1 MDEARER
8 GLPCGTASPI
18 AAFLV
23 LADRIG
29 IACRD
34 AYQPDG
40 RAARLKRAGITH
52 RDAVI
57 KLGRRRRRSRGGV
70 LLVLGILVEGSDAF
84 GLSPLGCKQSVLA
97 LVRFCR
103 SRLCRG
109 FRRGYIGQRINTA
122 TTSPSRT
129 ETVRDASSMTGPRS
143 QKLQKLDAMN
153 QGIFG
158 PPQVSFPAFGFD
170 VCYWLAQTIL
180 AIQSTRSSGK
190 TRLG

>member
-1 MDEARER
+1 MRSASALSAASRAC
-8 GLPCGTASPI
+8 LPSSGFAGVDCVEVSEGA
-18 AAFLV
+18 V
-23 LADRIG
+23 LARG
-29 IACRD
+29 V
-34 AYQPDG
+34 DG
-40 RAARLKRAGITH
+40 GDGAAAGS
-52 RDAVI
+52 AGAS
-57 KLGRRRRRSRGGV
+57 GRGEGV
-70 LLVLGILVEGSDAF
+70 GSDWAAIC
-84 GLSPLGCKQSVLA
+84 LLA
-97 LVRFCR
+97 HQACPKPTGIV
-103 SRLCRG
+103 
-109 FRRGYIGQRINTA
+109 IGQRINTA

-129 ETVRDASSMTGPRS
+129 ETIRDASSMTGPRS